1 MKDVIMAISV
11 DKRSTAAAALQ
22 EVLTRYGELIH
33 FRLGM
38 HNLHSEAKKENGRI
52 ILQVIGS
59 DEKIQA
65 MQDELAALDL
75 VKVQSMELE

>member
-1 MKDVIMAISV
+1 MKEVIMAISV
-11 DKRSTAAAALQ
+11 DKRSTSAAALQ
-22 EVLTRYGELIH
+22 ETLTKYGELIH

-52 ILQVIGS
+52 LLQVIGA

-65 MQDELAALDL
+65 LQNELAAMDL

>member
-1 MKDVIMAISV
+1 MKEVIMAISV
-11 DKRSTAAAALQ
+11 DKRSTSAAALQ
-22 EVLTRYGELIH
+22 ETLTKYGELIH

-38 HNLHSEAKKENGRI
+38 HNLHSEEKKENGRI
-52 ILQVIGS
+52 LLQVIGA

-65 MQDELAALDL
+65 LQNDLAALDL